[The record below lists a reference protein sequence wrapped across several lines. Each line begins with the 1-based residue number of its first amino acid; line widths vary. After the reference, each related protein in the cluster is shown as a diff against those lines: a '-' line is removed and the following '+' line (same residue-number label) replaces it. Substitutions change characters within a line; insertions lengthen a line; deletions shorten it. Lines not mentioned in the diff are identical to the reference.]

1 MRQWM
6 VALCASLTIAGHA
19 MAHSRDGTWTLVDAD
34 CSYKVLLHE
43 QSTEMR
49 RRGVPVETIAVRAGT
64 GTHLYLERPV
74 QRSRIVE
81 DLVAGVWVRA
91 DRQGLQVLGRVVL
104 PRARDP
110 KTGRP
115 HRLLIAGQIYEN
127 PGRWQQLRL
136 AETPLAL
143 QRSARVL
150 RAQTSQAI
158 DLRGAYLD
166 SLVLNVF
173 GGPGITRTW
182 IDQVE
187 LEGRIDA
194 AVAEDHVA
202 SDQRTDPSA
211 GPPVAPPRLRI
222 ETLQVD
228 GRPFFPRVIEY
239 RGEPFELFSQLGF
252 NTVFLEEWPTEQQ
265 QQNARRRGLWLVCP
279 PPEGT
284 DSIPANPPVLA
295 WFCGEDLSQRPH
307 SYQWTDQVRRRDP
320 DQRPLIAGAVRSQW
334 VSSRQVDILLRRRL
348 PVGTSM
354 ELAQFGE
361 WLQDCSQLV
370 RPGTPFWSSV
380 QTELSQNV
388 LRQVQQLMPQAG
400 PLPTHIEAEQ
410 MRQLALASLA
420 AGARGLWF
428 ASDHR
433 LDAQDPSTEIRR
445 WMLERLN
452 LELALAAPWAMGGQR
467 VGEVPGRNSGYRV
480 VALSTERSRLLIP
493 NRVRPHSQ
501 LVCPAA
507 SGANSLVVAGVPES
521 IDVYLLTPVGLRPV
535 RHKRISGGFR
545 LETDTLDS
553 DALILL
559 SQDPLV
565 VSHVNREI
573 ARMRDRAAELEY
585 KIADWQLQDIR
596 QRLEADLGVAVHVTP
611 DLDEAEVSL
620 QTSQQLL
627 QAQDAAAAYRFA
639 RQAESAVARIRT
651 ALWEAQIRPYGDPM
665 THPGGTTFSLA
676 GTLPQTVLPLTDKAW
691 SRNLMASGDCEQLP
705 YMVSRGWRQHQ
716 QASSE
721 LHTQIALSPR
731 QPHSGNYCLQLR
743 SAAKR

>member
-1 MRQWM
+1 MRNP
-6 VALCASLTIAGHA
+6 A
-19 MAHSRDGTWTLVDAD
+19 DGNG
-34 CSYKVLLHE
+34 CS
-43 QSTEMR
+43 S
-49 RRGVPVETIAVRAGT
+49 
-64 GTHLYLERPV
+64 
-74 QRSRIVE
+74 
-81 DLVAGVWVRA
+81 
-91 DRQGLQVLGRVVL
+91 
-104 PRARDP
+104 PR
-110 KTGRP
+110 
-115 HRLLIAGQIYEN
+115 HRLSC
-127 PGRWQQLRL
+127 
-136 AETPLAL
+136 
-143 QRSARVL
+143 SAVRVL
-150 RAQTSQAI
+150 RAQTGQSI
-158 DLRGAYLD
+158 DLRGAYLE

-194 AVAEDHVA
+194 AVAEDLSA
-202 SDQRTDPSA
+202 PSERTEQDPR
-211 GPPVAPPRLRI
+211 PPVAAPRLRI

-228 GRPFFPRVIEY
+228 GRPFFPRVIEH

-252 NTVFLEEWPTEQQ
+252 NAIFLEEWPSEEQRED
-265 QQNARRRGLWLVCP
+265 AHRLGLWLVCP
-279 PPEGT
+279 PPEGP
-284 DSIPANPPVLA
+284 DPIPAHPPVLA
-295 WFCGEDLSQRPH
+295 WFCGQDLSERPH
-307 SYQWTDQVRRRDP
+307 SHQWIDQIRCRDP
-320 DQRPLIAGAVRSQW
+320 DRRPLIAGAVHNQW

-354 ELAQFGE
+354 ELAQFGD
-361 WLQDCSQLV
+361 WLQQCSQLV

-380 QTELSQNV
+380 QTELPESV
-388 LRQVQQLMPQAG
+388 LRQVQGLLPQTR

-433 LDAQDPSTEIRR
+433 LDAENASTEIRR

-493 NRVRPHSQ
+493 HRVRPHSQ

-535 RHKRISGGFR
+535 RHQRISGGFR

-553 DALILL
+553 DAFILL

-585 KIADWQLQDIR
+585 QIADRQLQDIR
-596 QRLEADLGVAVHVTP
+596 QRLEADSRVAAHVSQ
-611 DLDEAEVSL
+611 DLDEAQVSL

-627 QAQDAAAAYRFA
+627 QAQDATAAYRFA
-639 RQAESAVARIRT
+639 RQTESAVARIRT
-651 ALWEAQIRPYGDPM
+651 ALWESQIRPYGDPL
-665 THPGGTTFSLA
+665 THPSGTTFSLT
-676 GTLPQTVLPLTDKAW
+676 GTFPETVLPLTDTAW
-691 SRNLMASGDCEQLP
+691 SRNLIASGDCEQLP

-716 QASSE
+716 QVSNE
-721 LHTQIALSPR
+721 LHTQIALSPDR
-731 QPHSGNYCLQLR
+731 PHSGNYCLQLR
-743 SAAKR
+743 AEPQSAEAQRSVLESPLLWVHSAPVTVRPGQVVKISGWVRIDRPLSAGPDGCLISDSVSGPDLALRLRKTQGWQAFQMLCAIHQHDHLSVTISLTTPGEVCLDDLQICVRPTDARMARGRGKSE